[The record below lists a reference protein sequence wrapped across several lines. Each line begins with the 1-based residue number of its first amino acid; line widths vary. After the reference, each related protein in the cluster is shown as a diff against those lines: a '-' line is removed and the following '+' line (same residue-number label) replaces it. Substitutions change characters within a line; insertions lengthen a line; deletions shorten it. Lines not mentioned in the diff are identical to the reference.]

1 MKSALLSCSPKITF
15 KDDNIGTFFSVCACS
30 TAFFSFT
37 KKKSRMTASNT
48 SSDEMGNARISF
60 VGPRPGKLMGISIKR
75 AKPTVPTMVAMPPM
89 VLMTPFASLRRSP
102 GIISGMRATTGPLT
116 ACLNR
121 LSTKTRTMSSQR
133 LKRAEMGIRPKAT
146 AVTGRQMTMNGIL
159 RPILVW
165 VLSLIAL
172 NTGMRNMANI
182 LSKVM
187 MEPIKAFDS
196 TNRARKIGT

>member
-1 MKSALLSCSPKITF
+1 
-15 KDDNIGTFFSVCACS
+15 
-30 TAFFSFT
+30 
-37 KKKSRMTASNT
+37 
-48 SSDEMGNARISF
+48 
-60 VGPRPGKLMGISIKR
+60 
-75 AKPTVPTMVAMPPM
+75 
-89 VLMTPFASLRRSP
+89 
-102 GIISGMRATTGPLT
+102 
-116 ACLNR
+116 
-121 LSTKTRTMSSQR
+121 
-133 LKRAEMGIRPKAT
+133 MGIRPKAT